1 MTGRTSPYQLVLTF
15 FGLTSTHRFNL
26 FSQIHEIVFH
36 GKGGYDWDTV
46 YNMPIWLRKFTF
58 NKLKEF
64 YDKEQEA
71 IDNQNN
77 QLTNKSAGEIAKPN
91 IPQASTYNAKV
102 PTK

>member
-26 FSQIHEIVFH
+26 FSQIHEIIFH

-64 YDKEQEA
+64 YDKEQEV

-77 QLTNKSAGEIAKPN
+77 QLTNKSAGEIARPN
-91 IPQASTYNAKV
+91 IPQSSTYNASV